1 MFYKNEEIY
10 EKDSDETFFYQVNNN
25 ISNEFENKEFM
36 AKPNSRLKTTYKFNK
51 KYASDI
57 NILIDIGKIRNNL
70 SKFKL
75 INKLEGYTSNVEI
88 YELGKEK
95 IIKKI
100 YKKNGV
106 NPNFYTDLNFL
117 IESYNNELE
126 ALKLLQDE
134 LYFPK
139 IITYDIDELSITMNY
154 VGDMIEIDK
163 NIDLTKIP
171 ENWKQQLYYILM
183 ILKKHNIYHN
193 DITGRNI
200 CLKDNKLTLID
211 YGNCKKHID
220 TYYRNFDL
228 DILNKSEDINDFLKQ
243 INTNAYNIRKCLH
256 GYN

>member
-1 MFYKNEEIY
+1 M
-10 EKDSDETFFYQVNNN
+10 
-25 ISNEFENKEFM
+25 
-36 AKPNSRLKTTYKFNK
+36 
-51 KYASDI
+51 
-57 NILIDIGKIRNNL
+57 
-70 SKFKL
+70 
-75 INKLEGYTSNVEI
+75 
-88 YELGKEK
+88 
-95 IIKKI
+95 
-100 YKKNGV
+100 
-106 NPNFYTDLNFL
+106 

-200 CLKDNKLTLID
+200 CLKNNKLKLID

-220 TYYRNFDL
+220 TYYRNYDI